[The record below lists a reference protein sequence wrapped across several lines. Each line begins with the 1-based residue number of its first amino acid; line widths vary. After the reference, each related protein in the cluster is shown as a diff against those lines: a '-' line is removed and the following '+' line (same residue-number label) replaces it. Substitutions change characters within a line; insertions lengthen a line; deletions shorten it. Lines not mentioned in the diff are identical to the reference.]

1 MPTNRKPKTA
11 APLAR
16 EARPPA
22 RRPAQPA
29 ARLRGR
35 LSLDAPGGALVGER
49 RVRLLEAIAE
59 HGSITRAAAAVPLS
73 YKAAWDA
80 LEAMNNLSPRPLV
93 ERSTGGRQG
102 GGTRL
107 TDAGRELIAMYRA
120 VEREQQVSLDRL
132 GSLAP
137 ARRRAARGAGAPN
150 VADAQAIQ
158 SLLRRMAVRTSARN
172 QFVGTVARLS
182 AGKLGVEVTL
192 ELDAQTQIVAGV
204 TRGSADALGLRL
216 GAAVMAIV
224 KAPSVLLAIGDV
236 QTSARNHLTGTV
248 GRIVKGP
255 ISAEVTLVLPAGRS
269 VTAGITRAS
278 LDRLGLARGVK
289 ASALFKASSVILVA
303 LD

>member
-1 MPTNRKPKTA
+1 MPTNRNLKRA

-16 EARPPA
+16 EERPSARA
-22 RRPAQPA
+22 SASTA
-29 ARLRGR
+29 DRLRGR

-107 TDAGRELIAMYRA
+107 TDAGRELIATYRA